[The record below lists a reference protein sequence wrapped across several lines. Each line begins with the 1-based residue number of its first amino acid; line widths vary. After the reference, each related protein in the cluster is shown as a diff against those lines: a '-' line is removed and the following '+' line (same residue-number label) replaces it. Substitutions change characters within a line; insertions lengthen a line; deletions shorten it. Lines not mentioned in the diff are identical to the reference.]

1 MASDQKWQDQA
12 ACRALAVETF
22 FPPAEQES
30 EVAKAVCST
39 CTVRQPCLEFAI
51 AEGERFG
58 IWGGLTSQERRT
70 VAMKQRKA
78 RLGAPAEADAGAFY
92 LG

>member
-1 MASDQKWQDQA
+1 MASNQEWQDRA
-12 ACRALAVETF
+12 ACREVAVEMF

-30 EVAKAVCST
+30 EMAKAVCSN
-39 CTVRQPCLEFAI
+39 CSVRQPCLEFAI

-58 IWGGLTSQERRT
+58 IWGGLTSQERRS
-70 VAMKQRKA
+70 VAIRQRKA
-78 RLGAPAEADAGAFY
+78 RLLLPPEPEARPFY

>member
-1 MASDQKWQDQA
+1 MASNQEWQDAA
-12 ACRALAVETF
+12 ACREVAVEMF

-30 EVAKAVCST
+30 EVAKAVCSN
-39 CTVRQPCLEFAI
+39 CSVRQPCLDFAI

-58 IWGGLTSQERRT
+58 IWGGLTSQERRV
-70 VAMKQRKA
+70 VAAKQRKTLVGGSTHHDVA
-78 RLGAPAEADAGAFY
+78 SSY

>member
-1 MASDQKWQDQA
+1 MASSQEWQDKA
-12 ACRALAVETF
+12 ACREVAVEMF

-30 EVAKAVCST
+30 EVAKAVCSN
-39 CTVRQPCLEFAI
+39 CTVRQPCLDFAI

-58 IWGGLTSQERRT
+58 IWGGLTTQERRT
-70 VAMKQRKA
+70 VAVKQRKTSLA
-78 RLGAPAEADAGAFY
+78 AASEPLAPFY